1 MFQVIEVCID
11 KLRHLILNP
20 PLAPGS
26 GGVAID
32 DESNSNSR
40 DDPLILRYLPLLVL
54 LTLFWPVLLTFI
66 AASISASG
74 WLIWLFVGATFGT
87 LQLIYVLYNF
97 IMIIW
102 DVSALTILKS
112 LALLRS
118 FFRYY
123 FFKMTN
129 AAGIDIKGSNSK
141 HSKKR
146 RRKEWREE
154 VDRAKTFKEYSLIEL
169 YEPQQQ
175 QLLQT
180 QNSAKSTVTKKP
192 KTILRRYVSTGSSTP
207 LGRLRKRIVKS
218 PPPSSPTKK
227 QQPQGSPSSPMRRI
241 QSSHT
246 FAEGSGSSRR
256 GSAAFRRSTSTNNEN
271 DSQQFQPLRRVSSTI
286 LLGESNDDEED
297 DENIDGNSCP
307 KWQRVVKED
316 LGMAGSMLLTT
327 VSRLKEARMQAS
339 SMNNNNNNDRMSSE
353 QQEEDEKEDDDPQC
367 NDEPTGHLR
376 ASSQTFH
383 ITSFSS
389 SSSSNKQHNKIRR
402 EDYSSSLKTLL
413 SGIVKRNHLSVDDF
427 LLQDARSI
435 AERGQHSLRKETRE
449 AIDRYGEE
457 VDKCL
462 EWVASGAVYL
472 GGDGGDDE
480 NENAHGNNTQKKVTT
495 NAQEQIM
502 QRQQNELSKRYTL
515 FKR

>member
-1 MFQVIEVCID
+1 M
-11 KLRHLILNP
+11 
-20 PLAPGS
+20 
-26 GGVAID
+26 
-32 DESNSNSR
+32 
-40 DDPLILRYLPLLVL
+40 
-54 LTLFWPVLLTFI
+54 
-66 AASISASG
+66 
-74 WLIWLFVGATFGT
+74 
-87 LQLIYVLYNF
+87 
-97 IMIIW
+97 
-102 DVSALTILKS
+102 
-112 LALLRS
+112 
-118 FFRYY
+118 
-123 FFKMTN
+123 
-129 AAGIDIKGSNSK
+129 
-141 HSKKR
+141 
-146 RRKEWREE
+146 
-154 VDRAKTFKEYSLIEL
+154 DRAKTFKEYSLIEL

-175 QLLQT
+175 QQQLQT
-180 QNSAKSTVTKKP
+180 QNSAKGTVTKKP

-339 SMNNNNNNDRMSSE
+339 SMNNNNNNGMSSE
-353 QQEEDEKEDDDPQC
+353 QLEDEKEEDDDPQC

-389 SSSSNKQHNKIRR
+389 SSPMKNTSPSKLSFVPYDTDSAPADEIQSDIATGLIPRPQHEYHTQHDHDLNNLDHD
-402 EDYSSSLKTLL
+402 EDATL
-413 SGIVKRNHLSVDDF
+413 
-427 LLQDARSI
+427 
-435 AERGQHSLRKETRE
+435 
-449 AIDRYGEE
+449 
-457 VDKCL
+457 
-462 EWVASGAVYL
+462 
-472 GGDGGDDE
+472 
-480 NENAHGNNTQKKVTT
+480 
-495 NAQEQIM
+495 
-502 QRQQNELSKRYTL
+502 
-515 FKR
+515 

>member
-1 MFQVIEVCID
+1 
-11 KLRHLILNP
+11 
-20 PLAPGS
+20 
-26 GGVAID
+26 
-32 DESNSNSR
+32 
-40 DDPLILRYLPLLVL
+40 
-54 LTLFWPVLLTFI
+54 
-66 AASISASG
+66 
-74 WLIWLFVGATFGT
+74 
-87 LQLIYVLYNF
+87 
-97 IMIIW
+97 
-102 DVSALTILKS
+102 
-112 LALLRS
+112 
-118 FFRYY
+118 
-123 FFKMTN
+123 
-129 AAGIDIKGSNSK
+129 
-141 HSKKR
+141 
-146 RRKEWREE
+146 
-154 VDRAKTFKEYSLIEL
+154 
-169 YEPQQQ
+169 
-175 QLLQT
+175 
-180 QNSAKSTVTKKP
+180 
-192 KTILRRYVSTGSSTP
+192 
-207 LGRLRKRIVKS
+207 
-218 PPPSSPTKK
+218 
-227 QQPQGSPSSPMRRI
+227 MRRI

-339 SMNNNNNNDRMSSE
+339 SMNNNNNNGMSSE
-353 QQEEDEKEDDDPQC
+353 QLEDEKEEDDDPQC

-427 LLQDARSI
+427 VLQDARSI

-462 EWVASGAVYL
+462 DWVASGAVYL

-495 NAQEQIM
+495 NTQEQIM
-502 QRQQNELSKRYTL
+502 QKQQNELSKRYTL